1 MALRLIQV
9 CRRCFHPKKI
19 MNHRKQE
26 YTRRLKPKKAKG
38 MHLAGTQA
46 LDSSWKSTK
55 KWHPDTLRLKDADTG
70 QVNEEILDWVVFLR
84 MAEKCPRVWQRSR
97 TKLGQSALARL
108 KVEKG
113 NCPKTCGRET
123 DFKMYFDE
131 HVVIS
136 QKYIEHIYLS
146 TKKTHTKL
154 DAKTCRNLH
163 RECRAKNDRFCKTQ
177 CKCTNQCF

>member
-55 KWHPDTLRLKDADTG
+55 KSHPDTLRLKDADTG
-70 QVNEEILDWVVFLR
+70 QVNEEILDWVFSYAWRKNVRACGKDLGPNL
-84 MAEKCPRVWQRSR
+84 AKVLWQ
-97 TKLGQSALARL
+97 
-108 KVEKG
+108 
-113 NCPKTCGRET
+113 
-123 DFKMYFDE
+123 D
-131 HVVIS
+131 
-136 QKYIEHIYLS
+136 
-146 TKKTHTKL
+146 
-154 DAKTCRNLH
+154 
-163 RECRAKNDRFCKTQ
+163 
-177 CKCTNQCF
+177 